1 MFPDFPQPI
10 SPQPQLFLLEESIG
24 TLELFPAVWSALE
37 DLTKAD
43 PEVRLNALE
52 QLIELNAPRFSPVVS
67 YILVTKITEST
78 LELRAR
84 IIEVLGKVLT
94 PDENGFPAPEEV
106 RSSLHLYLSGFRTRQ
121 IYALLQ
127 VSAEYYSLE
136 EHVSRLLN
144 ACPFAGN
151 HLIDILNDSKTA
163 IDIRMQAAVMIGQV
177 GYLYTLP
184 ALEKLSRRLEARI
197 SGQKTMDFA
206 PQRNSIES
214 SLLPVVNEALRSLRS
229 P

>member
-1 MFPDFPQPI
+1 M
-10 SPQPQLFLLEESIG
+10 
-24 TLELFPAVWSALE
+24 
-37 DLTKAD
+37 
-43 PEVRLNALE
+43 
-52 QLIELNAPRFSPVVS
+52 
-67 YILVTKITEST
+67 
-78 LELRAR
+78 

-94 PDENGFPAPEEV
+94 PDENGFLAPEDV
-106 RSSLHLYLSGFRTRQ
+106 CNSLHLYLSGFRTRQ

-163 IDIRMQAAVMIGQV
+163 IDIRMQAAFMIGKV

-184 ALEKLSRRLEARI
+184 ALGKLSRRLEARI
-197 SGQKTMDFA
+197 SGQKAMDFA

-214 SLLPVVNEALRSLRS
+214 SLLPVVKEALRTLRA

>member
-1 MFPDFPQPI
+1 MYPDLPHPI

-24 TLELFPAVWSALE
+24 SIELFPAVWSALE

-43 PEVRLNALE
+43 PVDRKNALE
-52 QLIELNAPRFSPVVS
+52 HLIELDAARFSPVVS
-67 YILVTKITEST
+67 YILVTKITESA
-78 LELRAR
+78 LEFRAM

-94 PDENGFPAPEEV
+94 PDENGFLAPEDV
-106 RSSLHLYLSGFRTRQ
+106 CNTLHLYLSGFRTRQ
-121 IYALLQ
+121 VYALLQ
-127 VSAEYYSLE
+127 VSAEYNSHE
-136 EHVSRLLN
+136 EHVSRMLN

-151 HLIDILNDSKTA
+151 HLIDILNDSNTA
-163 IDIRMQAAVMIGQV
+163 IDIRMQAAFMIGKV

-184 ALEKLSRRLEARI
+184 ALGKLSRRLEARI
-197 SGQKTMDFA
+197 SGQKAMDFA

-214 SLLPVVNEALRSLRS
+214 SLLPVVKEALRTLRA

>member
-43 PEVRLNALE
+43 PEVRINALE
-52 QLIELNAPRFSPVVS
+52 QLIELDAPRFSPVVS

-78 LELRAR
+78 VELRAR
-84 IIEVLGKVLT
+84 IIEVLGKVLS
-94 PDENGFPAPEEV
+94 PDKNGFPAPEDV

-127 VSAEYYSLE
+127 VSAEYNFLE

-151 HLIDILNDSKTA
+151 HLIDILNDSKTP
-163 IDIRMQAAVMIGQV
+163 IDIRMQAAVMIGKV

-184 ALEKLSRRLEARI
+184 ALEKLSRRLDARM

-206 PQRNSIES
+206 RQRNSIES
-214 SLLPVVNEALRSLRS
+214 SLLPVVNEALQTLRS

>member
-1 MFPDFPQPI
+1 MYPDLPHPI

-24 TLELFPAVWSALE
+24 SIELFPAVWSALE

-43 PEVRLNALE
+43 PEVRINALE
-52 QLIELNAPRFSPVVS
+52 QLIELDAPRFSPVVS

-84 IIEVLGKVLT
+84 IIEVLGKVLA
-94 PDENGFPAPEEV
+94 PDENGFPVPEDV

-127 VSAEYYSLE
+127 VSAENNFLE

-151 HLIDILNDSKTA
+151 HLIDILNDSKTS
-163 IDIRMQAAVMIGQV
+163 IDIRMQAAVMIGKV

-197 SGQKTMDFA
+197 SGQKMMEFA

-214 SLLPVVNEALRSLRS
+214 SLLPVVNEALRTLRS

>member
-52 QLIELNAPRFSPVVS
+52 QLIELDAPRFSPVVS

-78 LELRAR
+78 VELRAR

-94 PDENGFPAPEEV
+94 PDKNGFPAPEDV

-127 VSAEYYSLE
+127 VSAGYNFLE

-151 HLIDILNDSKTA
+151 HLIDILNDSKTP
-163 IDIRMQAAVMIGQV
+163 IDIRMQAAVMIGKV

-184 ALEKLSRRLEARI
+184 ALEKLSRRLDARI
-197 SGQKTMDFA
+197 AGQKTMDFA

-214 SLLPVVNEALRSLRS
+214 SLLPVVNEALRTLRS